1 MGMSFHQPILS
12 FLSRH
17 LPWNKARL
25 KCFNDLII
33 GIIKHR
39 TVNLT
44 LLATCQQS
52 SKAKPLN
59 KYRKLQRFFG
69 QFNLP
74 QQDVGRLTLSKL
86 TKPKDGWELSMDR
99 TNWKFGQSH
108 INVLTIGVVI
118 NKVAIP
124 IVWKV
129 LPQRN
134 KQGNSNTVQPK

>member
-1 MGMSFHQPILS
+1 MPVHQPILS
-12 FLSRH
+12 FLSKR
-17 LPWNKARL
+17 LSWNKARL

-33 GIIKHR
+33 GIIRHR
-39 TVNLT
+39 TVNLS

-59 KYRKLQRFFG
+59 KYRKLQRFFE
-69 QFNLP
+69 QFDLP
-74 QQDVGRLTLSKL
+74 LLDVGLLILSRL
-86 TKPKDGWELSMDR
+86 TKPRGGWVLSMDR
-99 TNWKFGQSH
+99 TNWKFGQNH
-108 INVLTIGVVI
+108 INILTIGVVV

-134 KQGNSNTVQPK
+134 K